1 MAIKFD
7 FNKLRTAITG
17 FLTGTDLSGTA
28 LTSGEQSIYV
38 PKLRQAM
45 PLKHVKAA
53 ATLSASDSGS
63 VVMINQA
70 AAFAITLPN
79 AADAGEG
86 WNATFILGTVDT
98 NAVTIEATAGDGDN
112 IHGHSIDGEDGAAQT
127 VTEGTGVDVITFIS
141 GATKGDRVSLI
152 CDGVSYYVFGLAADK
167 AHITFS

>member
-28 LTSGEQSIYV
+28 LTSGEQAIYV

-79 AADAGEG
+79 VKSLESVV
-86 WNATFILGTVDT
+86 NATSSDDPPDIVSANVYVVD
-98 NAVTIEATAGDGDN
+98 
-112 IHGHSIDGEDGAAQT
+112 AANP
-127 VTEGTGVDVITFIS
+127 VLVEGVIPAKPNS
-141 GATKGDRVSLI
+141 
-152 CDGVSYYVFGLAADK
+152 
-167 AHITFS
+167 